1 MSNFPSSLDLLNT
14 IKIYIGTDTS
24 RASGI
29 ISDMTTTTKR
39 PLMHLFRVQ
48 HDGRRRQNDKST
60 REQPLLANPS
70 KPHHDR
76 PKTTGTDG
84 GSYSKTHRTDKGTK

>member
-1 MSNFPSSLDLLNT
+1 MSNFPNYPDLLNIT
-14 IKIYIGTDTS
+14 KIYIETDTS

-29 ISDMTTTTKR
+29 ISDMTTTTPR
-39 PLMHLFRVQ
+39 QHTHLFRVQ
-48 HDGRRRQNDKST
+48 HDGRRQNDKPT

-70 KPHHDR
+70 KPNHHR

-84 GSYSKTHRTDKGTK
+84 GSY